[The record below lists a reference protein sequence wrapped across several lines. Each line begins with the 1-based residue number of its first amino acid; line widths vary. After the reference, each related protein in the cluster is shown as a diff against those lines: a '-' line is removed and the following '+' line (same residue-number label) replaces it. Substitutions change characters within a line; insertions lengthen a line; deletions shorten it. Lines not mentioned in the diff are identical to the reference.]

1 MYDIVILGGGIAGL
15 YTAIYYSRKQYSVIL
30 CEKYKTVGGRV
41 ETYHHD
47 GYSWEAGAG
56 RISNKHTLVIELI
69 KRYGLNLVPIN
80 SKLAYK
86 KDGASCIEPN
96 LFEPSLETMVAPLH
110 NLDSKVLANNTLKEL
125 LVQVHGHTKAID
137 YLSRFPYKAETEVLR
152 ADLALHTFKNEMG
165 SHDGYYVCAE
175 GLSALI
181 DCMKKEYL
189 SYGGALKTETSCLNI
204 IIKDS
209 SLVAAVFAN
218 ETIEAKH
225 IVCALN
231 SEALKQIPF
240 FKNLEVLKKVVMKP
254 LLRTYAVYPT
264 PAWFAQLPSVV
275 SSGPIR
281 YFIPIDYA
289 KGIAMVSYTDSRD
302 TVEYHKSKNL
312 GKKVQQDLKALF
324 GYIPNYKYFK
334 SHYWRAGATYWLP
347 GNYNPIQESDN
358 SIKPFD
364 ANVYIVG
371 ESFSLRQAWMEGALE
386 QCCKLFDLDIIV

>member
-1 MYDIVILGGGIAGL
+1 MYDIIVLGGGIAGL

-30 CEKYKTVGGRV
+30 CEKYKTLGGRV

-47 GYSWEAGAG
+47 NYSWESGAA
-56 RISNKHTLVIELI
+56 RISESHTLVRELI
-69 KRYGLNLVPIN
+69 KRYHLNLAPIN

-96 LFEPSLETMVAPLH
+96 LFEPSLKAMVTPLH
-110 NLDSKVLANNTLKEL
+110 DLDSKVLATHTLKEL
-125 LVQVHGHTKAID
+125 LVKVHGFKKAID
-137 YLSRFPYKAETEVLR
+137 YLYRFPYKAETEVLR

-165 SHDGYYVCAE
+165 SHDGYYICTE

-181 DCMKKEYL
+181 DCMKKEYE
-189 SYGGALKTETSCLNI
+189 SYGGVIMTESTCLNI
-204 IIKDS
+204 IEKEN
-209 SLVAAVFAN
+209 SLTAVFSKGSLD
-218 ETIEAKH
+218 AKH
-225 IVCALN
+225 IVCALT
-231 SEALKQIPF
+231 SEALKQIPY

-275 SSGPIR
+275 SAGPIR

-289 KGIAMVSYTDSRD
+289 KGIAMVSYTDSQD
-302 TVEYHKSKNL
+302 TVKYHKSKNL
-312 GKKVQQDLKALF
+312 EKKVIQDLKELF
-324 GYIPNYKYFK
+324 GDVPNYKYFK
-334 SHYWRAGATYWLP
+334 SHYWRTGATYWLP
-347 GNYNPIQESDN
+347 GNYNPIEESDK

-386 QCCKLFDLDIIV
+386 QCIKLFKLDILV